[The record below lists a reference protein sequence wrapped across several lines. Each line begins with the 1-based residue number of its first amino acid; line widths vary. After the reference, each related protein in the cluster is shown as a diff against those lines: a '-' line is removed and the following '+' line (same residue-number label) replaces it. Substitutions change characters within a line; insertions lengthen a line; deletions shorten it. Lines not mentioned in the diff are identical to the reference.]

1 MSVEHLFQRARR
13 QQPNPPRSRCAALQ
27 AASSLRLAQAGRRAM
42 QDEGAAAEPDGL
54 PRPRLSAQALDKLAT
69 PLRLRKKAP
78 ALVEARSDL
87 ELQMQ
92 RASELPGPGA
102 YSSPVGM
109 GAASLGGK
117 PSFSTGNAKSALDEL
132 ISRQAQLPG
141 PGDYATVHQDRGS
154 GGVRWGSAH
163 ATASSL
169 PRERQNLGPG
179 PGAYC
184 ELLQWPVSLPGG
196 RFSSGHSK
204 TDVEWTMLRAA
215 QLPSPDAYAKHQ
227 LPAAEITGGRW
238 SRHATPSELD
248 DLVSRASAIPGPGAY
263 EARPNEPARGGLL
276 QSRTQSALDFL
287 LLQAKDSPSPAD
299 TAAPAPPTKG
309 VRVYRPK
316 VKLQARDKLVG
327 KTSDALS

>member
-1 MSVEHLFQRARR
+1 MSVESLFQRARR
-13 QQPNPPRSRCAALQ
+13 QQPNPRSRSLQ
-27 AASSLRLAQAGRRAM
+27 AAASLRLAQAGRRAM
-42 QDEGAAAEPDGL
+42 QDDEGAAAEPDGGL
-54 PRPRLSAQALDKLAT
+54 PCPRLSALALDKLAT
-69 PLRLRKKAP
+69 PLRRRKKAP

-132 ISRQAQLPG
+132 ISRHAQLPG

-169 PRERQNLGPG
+169 PRERQDLGPG

-238 SRHATPSELD
+238 SKHATPSELD

-263 EARPNEPARGGLL
+263 EAQPNEPARGGLL
-276 QSRTQSALDFL
+276 QSRTGSALDFL

-316 VKLQARDKLVG
+316 VKLQARDKLVS
-327 KTSDALS
+327 KT